1 MDNTLTPSNSPL
13 SRGEQRSPPDKGD
26 GGGWLFRTRRG
37 MKNSYPGTGM
47 KPRVSLIVAM
57 AKNRV
62 IGINNMMPWHLPAD
76 LKHFKALTMGH
87 HIVMGRKTYESIGKP
102 LPGRTSVVV
111 TRNRDYSAPGVIVES
126 SLEAAISA
134 CGNDEEIFVIGGAEL
149 YAQALPLVS
158 TLYITEI
165 QQNAEGDA
173 YFPEFDNTEWLEVAR
188 EMHSQQEPQPLEYHF
203 VTYLRNG

>member
-1 MDNTLTPSNSPL
+1 
-13 SRGEQRSPPDKGD
+13 
-26 GGGWLFRTRRG
+26 
-37 MKNSYPGTGM
+37 M

-62 IGINNMMPWHLPAD
+62 IGINNTLPWHLPAD

-111 TRNRDYSAPGVIVES
+111 TRNVNYSPPGVIVVS

-134 CGNDEEIFVIGGAEL
+134 CSNDEEIFVIGGAEL
-149 YAQALPLVS
+149 YRQAIKFADRIYL
-158 TLYITEI
+158 TEI
-165 QQNAEGDA
+165 DADISGDA
-173 YFPEFDNTEWLEVAR
+173 HFTELDRNLW
-188 EMHSQQEPQPLEYHF
+188 QQTERMSHTPDENNKYSYHF
-203 VTYLRNG
+203 VVYDTKR